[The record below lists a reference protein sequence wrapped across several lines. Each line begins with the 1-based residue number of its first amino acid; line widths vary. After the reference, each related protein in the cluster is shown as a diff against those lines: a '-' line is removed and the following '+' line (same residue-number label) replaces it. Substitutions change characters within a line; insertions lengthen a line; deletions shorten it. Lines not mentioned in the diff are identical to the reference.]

1 MLYFVIFLAELL
13 SLFFFSGLITK
24 ALAQLSYFFTGSHR
38 GTVAAL
44 AVLYLP
50 GTIVHEL
57 SHILAAGVLFV
68 HTGEIEFIP
77 QIREDGVKLG
87 SAEIG
92 ITDPLRRAII
102 GLAPV
107 LLGASLILGI
117 LAYLNY
123 LITSN
128 HASVWIYII
137 IFILIF
143 ELANT
148 MFSSK
153 KDLEGTLAV
162 LVAIGLIVIAV
173 YLFGFGSWFNWVGN
187 LFTFYESFFRTASFQ
202 MLIPIGIDL
211 AVFLL
216 VKLLVHRKLRNY

>member
-1 MLYFVIFLAELL
+1 MARLFYF
-13 SLFFFSGLITK
+13 LI
-24 ALAQLSYFFTGSHR
+24 GSHK

-57 SHILAAGVLFV
+57 SHILVAGMMFV

-92 ITDPLRRAII
+92 VTDPLRRAII

-107 LLGASLILGI
+107 LLGSSLILGI

-128 HASVWIYII
+128 HASVWVYII

-162 LVAIGLIVIAV
+162 LVAIGLIVVAI
-173 YLFGFGSWFNWVGN
+173 YLFGFGSWFNLVGS
-187 LFTFYESFFRTASFQ
+187 LFTFYESFFQTASFQ

-211 AVFLL
+211 AVYLL